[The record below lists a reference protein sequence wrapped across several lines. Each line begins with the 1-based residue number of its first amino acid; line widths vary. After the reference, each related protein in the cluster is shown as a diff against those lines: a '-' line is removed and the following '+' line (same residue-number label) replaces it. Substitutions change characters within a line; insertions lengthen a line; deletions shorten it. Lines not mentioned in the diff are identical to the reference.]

1 MAIVRENNM
10 KKRERERERERE
22 TPNALHNPQSYK
34 KLIQTSSKP

>member
-10 KKRERERERERE
+10 KKRERERERE